1 MSKTLSTI
9 ILSLLVSITL
19 TTTVLAQGTATTG
32 PGGSTSGT
40 TSGST
45 TTAPT
50 GSIGSVIRQVGGQT
64 QLPSYDA
71 GHGSQSYQSGASQL
85 TSTIYFIL
93 DFFKYILGGIAVIM
107 IVISGLKLILAGRQV
122 GDAMSR
128 EKETL
133 RLAFSGL
140 IIIILA
146 DQIVRI
152 FFGTEGEIYRT
163 GTDMQLAAEAGTN
176 VVQGITGLLRIFI
189 PSVAV
194 LFMVVA
200 GFRLLTSRGDADK
213 LNKAKKQ
220 ITWAIFGL
228 ILAGLAEI
236 IIFQVVFPD
245 RGARIPDTIEF
256 AKLVIT
262 MTNFITGFISTIAVI
277 MIIYAG
283 YLYVISVGGN
293 GLDKAK
299 TILKGAIIGLLIAMS
314 AFALVNTFVKV
325 EPLQSTPT
333 PENVQIPNT

>member
-1 MSKTLSTI
+1 MTKTISTI
-9 ILSLLVSITL
+9 LLTILVSLTL
-19 TTTVLAQGTATTG
+19 TTTVLAQGSTPTASTNTG
-32 PGGSTSGT
+32 SSTS
-40 TSGST
+40 S
-45 TTAPT
+45 TAPT
-50 GSIGSVIRQVGGQT
+50 GGVGSVIRQVGGQT

-71 GHGSQSYQSGASQL
+71 GHSSQSYQSGAAQL

-107 IVISGLKLILAGRQV
+107 MTISGLKLILAGRQV

-140 IIIILA
+140 ILIILA
-146 DQIVRI
+146 DQIVRV
-152 FFGTEGEIYRT
+152 FFGMEGEIYRT
-163 GTDMQLAAEAGTN
+163 GTDMQMAAEAGSK
-176 VVQGITGLLRIFI
+176 VAQGVTGLLRIFI
-189 PSVAV
+189 PSIAI
-194 LFMVVA
+194 LYMVIA
-200 GFRLLTSRGDADK
+200 GVRLLLSRGDSDK

-220 ITWAIFGL
+220 ITWAIMGL

-236 IIFQVVFPD
+236 IVFQVVFPD
-245 RGARIPDTIEF
+245 QGARIPDTIEF

-299 TILKGAIIGLLIAMS
+299 TILKGAIIGLLISMA
-314 AFALVNTFVKV
+314 AFGLVNTFVKI
-325 EPLQSTPT
+325 EPLQSTP
-333 PENVQIPNT
+333 PAENVQIPNT